1 MEIVHISKHQFYLWA
16 SCCERVITA
25 EGGRGGVCERREKT
39 CPESAVALQ
48 SLCRSTL
55 TATSASQKSVST
67 ETLMSWAQFVVKRLA
82 QRFKTR
88 ERGDRAMR

>member
-1 MEIVHISKHQFYLWA
+1 MSGEKR
-16 SCCERVITA
+16 RVQ
-25 EGGRGGVCERREKT
+25 K
-39 CPESAVALQ
+39 SAVALQ